1 MPTRLASLDSLVH
14 PHQMEIQEFSFYALV
29 IDARSAASFAE
40 DHLPGAVSVPVGG
53 LSAGMSE
60 QASSA
65 WAVREAPIG
74 LPYALLAHVQQLA
87 TGDPVLVYC
96 DRGGLDSLVWAEPLR
111 AMGFEVDVLGGGW
124 PNYRRWVAAGLE
136 LLPRVLS
143 FKRLCAPPVS
153 GLCEVLATLATM
165 GEQVLDLAHLAGQRL
180 VPGMSLDLDERPS
193 QAAFDSGLLDKLRRF
208 DPRRPVWVREGSED
222 LGGLALAP
230 AMREALDRAPCLR
243 LEVPLHERA
252 RAWFEYLQ
260 ATGTNI
266 KELIRSVL
274 AASSK
279 TRSSG
284 LRNWQAMLDRG
295 QGVEV
300 LSAVIARRID
310 PAVGAGS
317 TTAKVD
323 QIELASLK
331 TEDLAR
337 ELDRRQG
344 PSV

>member
-230 AMREALDRAPCLR
+230 ACVKPWIGRPACVWRCHCTRE
-243 LEVPLHERA
+243 HE
-252 RAWFEYLQ
+252 L
-260 ATGTNI
+260 G
-266 KELIRSVL
+266 
-274 AASSK
+274 SS
-279 TRSSG
+279 TC
-284 LRNWQAMLDRG
+284 
-295 QGVEV
+295 
-300 LSAVIARRID
+300 
-310 PAVGAGS
+310 
-317 TTAKVD
+317 
-323 QIELASLK
+323 
-331 TEDLAR
+331 
-337 ELDRRQG
+337 RRQG
-344 PSV
+344 PTSRS